1 MLLIALILC
10 GRRWLVA
17 RRLVILYTNDTLGF
31 FQPCLCGTGEKL
43 GGLARRAAL
52 IETLRRRYPHL
63 LLVDS
68 GNGPEAGQSHL
79 LARALA
85 RMGYDTL
92 HVGELEWRYREVFF
106 RAAAEQGLPLVGLSP
121 TRLSPALPEPHPY
134 LLRTLGSHRIAL
146 VGTGPLGPDGP
157 TAAARQALHTALT
170 EARAQADLVILL
182 SQWGLDL
189 DERLAR
195 EEAEASRIDLIIGG
209 LEARFLLQ
217 PYPVRDTLIVPTS
230 AQGRHLGFLE
240 VRPGR
245 RWRCRHRLW
254 PLTPD
259 LPEDEQ
265 IQAWLEARQQAL
277 RQAQPNPD
285 APPNNEGQPEHV
297 PATQC
302 GKCHR
307 EAYVA
312 WRRQPHSQAVAA
324 LRTED
329 MLWPECLSCHSEL
342 YRRTGRV
349 DAPANRSA
357 GVECTACHGPGA
369 EHVRKPQRGN
379 ILRSAEG
386 CETCHTP
393 EQSPGFDREAMLR
406 RVAHW
411 EEGNAP
417 VPSTLGPPPP
427 HHVTEY
433 VGISRH
439 RPYSDHRLPARKSP
453 RATPRKKG
461 NAAR

>member
-1 MLLIALILC
+1 LLLVVLVLG
-10 GRRWLVA
+10 GRRWLA
-17 RRLVILYTNDTLGF
+17 PPRPVILYTNDTRGF

-85 RMGYDTL
+85 KMGYDAL
-92 HVGELEWRYREVFF
+92 HVGGLEWRYREVFF
-106 RAAAEQGLPLVGLSP
+106 RAAAEQGLSLVGLPP
-121 TRLSPALPEPHPY
+121 TSLPLGLPGPRPY
-134 LLRTLGSHRIAL
+134 LLRVLGSHRIAL
-146 VGTGPLGPDGP
+146 VGTGPPGPDGP
-157 TAAARQALHTALT
+157 TVAARQALHTALT

-182 SQWGLDL
+182 SQWGLDV
-189 DERLAR
+189 DEMLAR
-195 EEAEASRIDLIIGG
+195 EETGASRIDLIIGG
-209 LEARFLLQ
+209 VEARFLLQ

-230 AQGRHLGFLE
+230 TQGRHLGCLE
-240 VRPGR
+240 ARPGR
-245 RWRCRHRLW
+245 RWRFRQRLL

-265 IQAWLEARQQAL
+265 IQAWLEARRLAL

-285 APPNNEGQPEHV
+285 APPNNEGRPDHV
-297 PATQC
+297 PAARC
-302 GKCHR
+302 GGCHR
-307 EAYVA
+307 EAYLA
-312 WRRQPHSQAVAA
+312 WRRQPHAQAVAA
-324 LRTED
+324 LRMED

-369 EHVRKPQRGN
+369 EHVRDPRRGP
-379 ILRSAEG
+379 IHRSAEG

-393 EQSPGFDREAMLR
+393 EQSPDFDREAALR
-406 RVAHW
+406 RMAHW
-411 EEGNAP
+411 
-417 VPSTLGPPPP
+417 
-427 HHVTEY
+427 
-433 VGISRH
+433 
-439 RPYSDHRLPARKSP
+439 
-453 RATPRKKG
+453 
-461 NAAR
+461 